1 VAHGRVLMVATGKAL
16 RMEAPFGPL
25 QGVGAY
31 TIWTITI
38 TPAENGTVVTFDEI
52 ATGPPT
58 AKLDEL
64 APAVDF
70 VKSEAMRRPTGRAV
84 P

>member
-1 VAHGRVLMVATGKAL
+1 MQV
-16 RMEAPFGPL
+16 ESS
-25 QGVGAY
+25 
-31 TIWTITI
+31 ITI
-38 TPAENGTVVTFDEI
+38 MPAENGTVVTFDEI

-70 VKSEAMRRPTGRAV
+70 VKGEAMRRLTGRAV